1 MTNAERWALVLRT
14 TWLIDMWMARW
25 SVRHT
30 ERADVR
36 QECRVVLYHK
46 APAYDPERGAWTT
59 FASWW
64 IRNAMDAYIRTY
76 PIFGPHNPRTRPC
89 ERVGLFDR
97 LYSSEDDMVGA
108 IDERTRTRRLA
119 AAIERLPELDQ
130 RTLAQRSTGRTLLDI
145 GAEEGVS
152 REAIRLREE
161 RALRRVREA
170 IGA

>member
-1 MTNAERWALVLRT
+1 MTDAERWALVLRT
-14 TWLIDMWMARW
+14 TWLIDLWMARW
-25 SVRHT
+25 NIRRT
-30 ERADVR
+30 ERADVL
-36 QECRVVLYHK
+36 QECRITLFRK
-46 APAYDPERGAWTT
+46 ALAFDPKRGAWTT

-64 IRNAMDAYIRTY
+64 IRNAMHAYMRTW
-76 PIFGPHNPRTRPC
+76 PMFGPHNPRTPPR
-89 ERVGLFDR
+89 ERVGLFER

-108 IDERTRTRRLA
+108 VDERTRTRRLA

-145 GAEEGVS
+145 GLEEGVS

-170 IGA
+170 IGT